1 MEPSQKSHRKW
12 WVLLSIGIGTFMTA
26 LDTSVVNTVLPV
38 IRKTFQTEVASVE
51 WVVMIYLLVLSALL
65 LSFGRLGDLRG
76 HKIIYISGFVV
87 FVGSSMLCGLA
98 PNVLILVICRG
109 FQALGAAM
117 LAANSP
123 AILTKSFP
131 SEQRGKVLGLQ
142 ATMTYLGLTVGP
154 SFGGWLASVAGWQA
168 VFYINLPIGILAIWL
183 SLISIPP
190 DKAHKSNERFDW
202 LGAVLFMIA
211 LSALLLGLNRGHNW
225 GWNSSPILIL
235 LGGSVALFML
245 FYYVERK
252 VINPMLDLSLFSKRR
267 FTLTASSA
275 VLNYIGVYSVIFLM
289 PFYLIQGR
297 MLTSAEAGLLLTAQ
311 PVVMA
316 IIAPLSGTL
325 SDRWGTRWPA
335 VIGMSILTVGLF
347 LLALLGPESSTRTI
361 VLSLGVMGL
370 GTGMFI
376 SPNNSALMGA
386 APRHRQGIAAGILAT
401 SRNLGMVL
409 GVGISGSIF
418 TTLISHGVGSAAVS
432 DVGGAIFFKAIQASF
447 LVAAGIG
454 FIGVFTSASRVV
466 SAEIEK

>member
-1 MEPSQKSHRKW
+1 
-12 WVLLSIGIGTFMTA
+12 MTA

-38 IRKTFQTEVASVE
+38 IGKSFQSEVASVE
-51 WVVMIYLLVLSALL
+51 WVVTIYLLVLSALL

-76 HKIIYISGFVV
+76 HKIIYISGFIV

-98 PNVLILVICRG
+98 PNVLTLVICRG

-168 VFYINLPIGILAIWL
+168 VFYINFPIGILAIWL
-183 SLISIPP
+183 SLMSIPT
-190 DKAHKSNERFDW
+190 DKAHKPNERFDW

-211 LSALLLGLNRGHNW
+211 LSALLLGLNQGHNW
-225 GWNSSPILIL
+225 GWSSSPILIL

-245 FYYVERK
+245 FYHVERTE
-252 VINPMLDLSLFSKRR
+252 INPMLDLSLFSKRR

-297 MLTSAEAGLLLTAQ
+297 MFTTAEAGLLLTAQ

-316 IIAPLSGTL
+316 IVAPLSGTL
-325 SDRWGTRWPA
+325 SDRWGTRWPT
-335 VIGMSILTVGLF
+335 VIGMAILTVGLF
-347 LLALLGPESSTRTI
+347 FLALLGPESSTRTI
-361 VLSLGVMGL
+361 ALSLGVMGL

-401 SRNLGMVL
+401 ARNFGMVL

-418 TTLISHGVGSAAVS
+418 TTLISHGAGSTAVS
-432 DVGGAIFFKAIQASF
+432 DVGGAIFFKAIQVSF

-454 FIGVFTSASRVV
+454 FIGVFTSASRIV
-466 SAEIEK
+466 STENEK